1 MLEKRLGMF
10 EEKSPLAKKSAVF
23 AVQLVTLC
31 RSLREETKEYSL
43 IDQLMRSGTSI
54 GANVRESLYAQS
66 RADFLTKLTIAL
78 KEASETEY
86 WLYVMHE
93 AGLLDD
99 QRFILIND
107 SNRELIRMLT
117 TSVNTVKSHS

>member
-1 MLEKRLGMF
+1 MF

-23 AVQLVTLC
+23 AVQLVKLC
-31 RSLREETKEYSL
+31 RSLRDETKEYSL